1 MKKIECL
8 LPIASAILVPSLTI
22 SQASLAQTHGSL
34 GSPFTSVEELSTE
47 VNAADSGGRS
57 QTTSVSQLS
66 DIQPTDW
73 AYQALQSLIERY
85 GCVAGYPDGRY
96 RGNRALTRYEFAA
109 GLNACLDRI
118 NELIASATTNVLARD
133 DMNRLLRLQDEYA
146 PELATLRGR
155 VDALEALAAELEA
168 NQFSTTTKLFG
179 AGSFNFSDSWGREE
193 DDSLTFG
200 GSAFMSLDTS
210 FTGRDSLRIGLGGGG
225 GFPISWGSVLYRFP
239 LGFRGQFYLAAN
251 GGSATSVVPSLNP
264 AGASPIYGLSSGGGV
279 GINYQFT
286 DWLEIGATYFVPT
299 SIISNPDRGR
309 GIFNGQFG
317 ALTQVTLTPN
327 DRLGIGFTYAR
338 YFAPD
343 NPNVGRGDSSFVRAP
358 FGTDTATSANAYG
371 IEANYRF
378 SNRLITGAWV
388 SYTEANAESSTEAN
402 GIFEGSR
409 GADAEIWNWA
419 IAMAF
424 PDVGKLGA
432 QLSFLFSMEP
442 KVTSNDIS
450 DRIDADTG
458 FNIRVSYGYPLT
470 NRIRFSSGLS
480 VRINPENNSD
490 NNDIWQGNMGFSF
503 SF

>member
-1 MKKIECL
+1 MKKCL
-8 LPIASAILVPSLTI
+8 LPIASAILGSSLTL
-22 SQASLAQTHGSL
+22 SEAGLAQTYGNL
-34 GSPFTSVEELSTE
+34 GSPFTSVEELSSE
-47 VNAADSGGRS
+47 VNAADSRERS

-66 DIQPTDW
+66 DIKPTDW

-85 GCVAGYPDGRY
+85 GCVAGYPDGSY

-118 NELIASATTNVLARD
+118 NELIASATTNVLARE

-155 VDALEALAAELEA
+155 IDALEALTAELEA

-179 AGSFNFSDSWGREE
+179 SGSFFFSDSWGREQ
-193 DDSLTFG
+193 DDNLTYS
-200 GSAFMSLDTS
+200 GSASMSLDTS
-210 FTGRDSLRIGLGGGG
+210 FTGRDSLRIGFGGGG
-225 GFPISWGSVLYRFP
+225 GFPIFWGSALYRFP

-264 AGASPIYGLSSGGGV
+264 AGASPIYRLSSGGGV

-299 SIISNPDRGR
+299 HIISNPDEGK
-309 GIFNGQFG
+309 GLFNGQFG
-317 ALTQVTLTPN
+317 ALTQITLTPN
-327 DRLGIGFTYAR
+327 NRLGIGFTYAR
-338 YFAPD
+338 YYAPD
-343 NPNVGRGDSSFVRAP
+343 NPNVGGGGSSFGRAP

-378 SNRLITGAWV
+378 SNSLITGAWV
-388 SYTEANAESSTEAN
+388 SYTQANAESSPEAK

-409 GADAEIWNWA
+409 GADADLWNWG
-419 IAMAF
+419 IALAF

-458 FNIRVSYGYPLT
+458 FNISASYGYPLT
-470 NRIRFSSGLS
+470 NRIFFNSSLS
-480 VRINPENNSD
+480 VLINPENNSD
-490 NNDIWQGNMGFSF
+490 NNDIWQGSMGFSF